1 MDKKEFVK
9 SIKKDLGIKT
19 YQEMGE
25 DANLNVKFD
34 FNEGEL
40 EKIQQIFFKKAHRKE
55 KKNK

>member
-1 MDKKEFVK
+1 MDKKEFVE
-9 SIKKDLGIKT
+9 SIKEDLGIKT

-40 EKIQQIFFKKAHRKE
+40 EKIQQIFLKKAHRKE